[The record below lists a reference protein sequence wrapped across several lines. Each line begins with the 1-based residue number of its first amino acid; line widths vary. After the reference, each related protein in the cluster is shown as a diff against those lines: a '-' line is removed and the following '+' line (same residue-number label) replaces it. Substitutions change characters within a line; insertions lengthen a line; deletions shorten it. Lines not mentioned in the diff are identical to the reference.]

1 MSGKWLQL
9 LKEIAPRVTR
19 AAVLRD
25 PSLASGSGQL
35 GAIQAVGPLLG
46 VEVSPI
52 DVRDGAEIERAL
64 TEFARSPNGG
74 LIVTSSGIGAGLRN
88 RDRII
93 ALAARHQL
101 RAVYPL
107 RSFVSAGGLIS
118 FASDSARIVA
128 QRASPASGWRCSKRS
143 HRASRAPRL
152 GPIPRR
158 PSTHFL
164 RGASSPFVSMDAL
177 SVLSDLLRQALKP
190 PLSSSNAPHSGA
202 SRSSHTLFPGALPNQ
217 E

>member
-1 MSGKWLQL
+1 VGQSALEYGMSGKWLQL

-88 RDRII
+88 RDLII

-101 RAVYPL
+101 PAVYPSL
-107 RSFVSAGGLIS
+107 SETQ
-118 FASDSARIVA
+118 ARIYWWC
-128 QRASPASGWRCSKRS
+128 SPPKIG
-143 HRASRAPRL
+143 
-152 GPIPRR
+152 
-158 PSTHFL
+158 TTN
-164 RGASSPFVSMDAL
+164 V
-177 SVLSDLLRQALKP
+177 
-190 PLSSSNAPHSGA
+190 
-202 SRSSHTLFPGALPNQ
+202 
-217 E
+217 